1 MHPVMRRR
9 GIAGIRAGWIR
20 IPKIVEL
27 LFDLWMIA
35 KMNSTGIIWTALVPT
50 LDVIRNQRSA
60 LQRNAIEKRFNLFR
74 RWRASEF
81 AISHSA
87 DDFVTERTVGIGAKS
102 NGEEPDKNKRSQGHL
117 PHRLDRIHRIKQDW
131 IQKQF
136 LCNPVKPVF
145 LLVSA

>member
-9 GIAGIRAGWIR
+9 GIAGIRAGRIR

-27 LFDLWMIA
+27 LFDFLMIA

-50 LDVIRNQRSA
+50 FDVIRNQRSA

-81 AISHSA
+81 AISNGA
-87 DDFVTERTVGIGAKS
+87 DDFVTERTVGMGRKATART
-102 NGEEPDKNKRSQGHL
+102 P
-117 PHRLDRIHRIKQDW
+117 IKTNVRKG
-131 IQKQF
+131 I
-136 LCNPVKPVF
+136 CR
-145 LLVSA
+145 